1 MSTSWQHPNE
11 IKANGLVSVKGR
23 PRKIQLLSPPML
35 LISVNILIVDINFC
49 EKLHKSYN
57 NFKILDFKT
66 VYEDFG
72 TARASTKITRVKKIS
87 TTTSTMSTT
96 ETTTT
101 TTERG
106 KKPTKKKKVN
116 K

>member
-23 PRKIQLLSPPML
+23 PRRILLLSPPVL

-66 VYEDFG
+66 VYEYFG
-72 TARASTKITRVKKIS
+72 TARASTKITRAKKIS
-87 TTTSTMSTT
+87 TTTSTTSTT

-101 TTERG
+101 KRG
-106 KKPTKKKKVN
+106 KKTTKKKKVN